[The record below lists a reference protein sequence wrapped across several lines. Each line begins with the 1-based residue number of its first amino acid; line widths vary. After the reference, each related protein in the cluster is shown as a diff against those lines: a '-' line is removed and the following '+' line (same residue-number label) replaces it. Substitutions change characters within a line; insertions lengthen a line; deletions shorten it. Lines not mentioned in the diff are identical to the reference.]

1 MRFIRVVCATT
12 LALAASFGSTAA
24 SAEVPDLL
32 KAQTGRVTYVD
43 FWASWCAPC
52 AQSFPWLNEM
62 QAKYGARGLR
72 IVGVGVDTQTAKGDR
87 FLQQHPAQI
96 AIVRDPQGALA
107 QHYAVEGMPY
117 AVLLDAQ
124 GHVLHRHTG
133 FRVTEVAQYER
144 AIEDALSTQGSHP

>member
-1 MRFIRVVCATT
+1 
-12 LALAASFGSTAA
+12 
-24 SAEVPDLL
+24 
-32 KAQTGRVTYVD
+32 
-43 FWASWCAPC
+43 
-52 AQSFPWLNEM
+52 M

-96 AIVRDPQGALA
+96 AIVRDPQGTLA

-117 AVLLDAQ
+117 AVLIDAQ

-133 FRVTEVAQYER
+133 FRATETAEYER
-144 AIEDALSTQGSHP
+144 AIEAALSNPRTQP